1 MFIRVYCHE
10 LSIVP
15 IISSWLRCNSEGHF
29 RDWKL
34 VANTAPR
41 KHGTTNSISNNLNQC
56 IHFSDKKY
64 IVKYI
69 HDIYRLCFF
78 RNFLSRHNSY
88 RTRNGLEIDSPSCQ
102 LPSNPSVAS
111 TVGSLPSSPA
121 LAWHGVG
128 DQPSWYGGSI
138 NWWNITCDLFVLCV
152 LFFGKLVG
160 VGTPFPLSASY
171 VMRTDLD
178 WRRATWKKVTTCP
191 FSHGVLAKKEHI
203 QHCLRQNNSIN
214 QPFKTSANH
223 GALSIKST
231 INDNCAE
238 LLYCNYCEHLV
249 TPVQSINVGTLIND
263 NGMKSLT
270 LRTLWHPKRLCGW
283 LGALRSFLETST
295 MLWMVLL
302 RSGLLNTADSVD

>member
-1 MFIRVYCHE
+1 MTWRTHQ
-10 LSIVP
+10 L
-15 IISSWLRCNSEGHF
+15 
-29 RDWKL
+29 
-34 VANTAPR
+34 
-41 KHGTTNSISNNLNQC
+41 
-56 IHFSDKKY
+56 
-64 IVKYI
+64 VKYHLWFVRSVCLVLWQI
-69 HDIYRLCFF
+69 SWSWNTVPTFGQLCHADWPW
-78 RNFLSRHNSY
+78 L
-88 RTRNGLEIDSPSCQ
+88 T
-102 LPSNPSVAS
+102 
-111 TVGSLPSSPA
+111 SSH
-121 LAWHGVG
+121 L
-128 DQPSWYGGSI
+128 
-138 NWWNITCDLFVLCV
+138 
-152 LFFGKLVG
+152 
-160 VGTPFPLSASY
+160 
-171 VMRTDLD
+171 
-178 WRRATWKKVTTCP
+178 KKVTICP

-203 QHCLRQNNSIN
+203 QHYLRQNNSIN

-283 LGALRSFLETST
+283 LGTLRSFLETST